1 MAWTGQVKTLLD
13 AREFAKLLLDE
24 SGDLFW
30 TQTEQTALACEA
42 NRAVFRELVATNP
55 EYFIADEDG
64 PFTWAKDTEYVS
76 LNTASFLGANILPYK
91 IIGVEDTEKASAVA
105 RDNRPRKWKP
115 MRFQDRNMISNTA
128 ESLYGDLGRYYVVV
142 RNRMYVSPIPEKA
155 LNVHIY
161 WIPHIADISNDDH
174 VLLSVTGDPPI
185 AGNAPTNGAAEEFGD
200 LVGVYLA
207 KLMNSKQQ
215 GQNQTIEQLWTE
227 GVARMNNNAQ
237 LRNVDEPMSV
247 RVTRGPWE

>member
-1 MAWTGQVKTLLD
+1 MAWTGQVTTLED

-24 SGDLFW
+24 TGDLFW
-30 TQTEQTALACEA
+30 TQTEQTALASEA

-55 EYFIADEDG
+55 EYFISDTDG
-64 PFTWAKDTEYVS
+64 PFTWPADTEHVS
-76 LNTASFLGANILPYK
+76 LNSASFLGANILPYK
-91 IIGVEDTEKASAVA
+91 IIGVESTEKASAVA
-105 RDNRPRKWKP
+105 RDNKARKWKP
-115 MRFQDRNMISNTA
+115 MRFQDRGMITNTA
-128 ESLYGDLGRYYVVV
+128 ESQYGDLGRYYVVV
-142 RNRMYVSPIPEKA
+142 RNRMYVAPIPEEA

-161 WIPHIADISNDDH
+161 WIPHIADIALSNH
-174 VLLSVTGDPPI
+174 VLLSASASATQ
-185 AGNAPTNGAAEEFGD
+185 TNGAAEEFGD

-215 GQNQTIEQLWTE
+215 GQNQTIEQLWAE
-227 GVARMNNNAQ
+227 GIARMNNNAQ